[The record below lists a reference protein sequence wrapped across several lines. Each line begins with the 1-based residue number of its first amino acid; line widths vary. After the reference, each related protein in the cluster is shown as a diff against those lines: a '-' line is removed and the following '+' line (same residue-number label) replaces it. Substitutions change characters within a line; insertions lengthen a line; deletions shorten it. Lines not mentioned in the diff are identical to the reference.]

1 MDEKNLTSHIKKL
14 EKSLLSGSVRKS
26 PAKLSE
32 LIADE
37 FREIGKSGKVWIK
50 QTLIEELSKEPH
62 TDITIN
68 DFNLTLLSEN
78 IALVTYTAH
87 YEQKRNVPSSKSI
100 RSSIWKM
107 VDNKWKIVFH
117 QGTPATD

>member
-1 MDEKNLTSHIKKL
+1 MDAKILSSHIKKL
-14 EKSLLSGSVRKS
+14 EKSLLSKSIRKN

-32 LIADE
+32 HIADE
-37 FREIGKSGKVWIK
+37 FKEIGKSGEVWTK
-50 QTLIEELSKEPH
+50 QTVIDALKAESYTE
-62 TDITIN
+62 ITIT
-68 DFNLTLLSEN
+68 DFNLSLLSEN

-87 YEQKRNVPSSKSI
+87 HEQKRNVPSSRSI
-100 RSSIWKM
+100 RCSIWKM